1 VPTLIV
7 AVPIIAMFL
16 TTMQYYFGQQ
26 EAAERADRERVE
38 AAEREAEQAA
48 RHLRELEATE
58 KRFHSAFT
66 HASIGMVLVNV
77 AGDILQVN

>member
-26 EAAERADRERVE
+26 EAAER
-38 AAEREAEQAA
+38 EAEQAA
-48 RHLRELEATE
+48 RHLRKLEATE